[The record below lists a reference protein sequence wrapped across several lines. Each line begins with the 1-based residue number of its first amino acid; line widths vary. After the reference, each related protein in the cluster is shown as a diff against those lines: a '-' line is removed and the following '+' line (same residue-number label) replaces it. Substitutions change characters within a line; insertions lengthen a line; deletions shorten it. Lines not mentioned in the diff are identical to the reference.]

1 MGPVVLWLNFS
12 SAETTLVLN
21 SKACVNTCLSPF
33 HFLSPSFDRLHWCKR
48 LVQGWTDT
56 PRLEVTKAEN
66 HMVCSKLKKSKK
78 SESCC
83 SCQLE
88 GSHGDIPATADPSH
102 CTTVSSSS
110 AWRPPVVEPPPTCRT
125 CWSHYR
131 GARRSRTKS
140 MVPGHPR
147 STLWMLEWHG
157 VAPCKATGSKST
169 KLQYKTRGTSVNI
182 LVNHMLTSKFSKSI
196 WSTAS
201 FKRCPVPGKPRPHS
215 RLLPLRPGL
224 PWRLLPHRL
233 IQVPHA
239 VAGHAGH
246 GSSWPWFIKPCQS
259 PASITVSPSGLGEP
273 FMRSCQGKPSSS
285 LEVNSW
291 GLITSDQ
298 LHTLRPLWHN
308 NFAGV

>member
-1 MGPVVLWLNFS
+1 MEEVMLTNHHSTMGPVVLWLNFS

-102 CTTVSSSS
+102 CTTVSSSR

-125 CWSHYR
+125 CWLHYR
-131 GARRSRTKS
+131 GARRSHTKS
-140 MVPGHPR
+140 MVPESR
-147 STLWMLEWHG
+147 STLWMLEWHHAKRQDPK
-157 VAPCKATGSKST
+157 APSCST
-169 KLQYKTRGTSVNI
+169 KPVVQLQASVNI
-182 LVNHMLTSKFSKSI
+182 LVNQMLTSKFSKSI

-201 FKRCPVPGKPRPHS
+201 FKLCPVPGKPRPHS
-215 RLLPLRPGL
+215 RLLPLHPGL

-233 IQVPHA
+233 IQVLHA
-239 VAGHAGH
+239 VAGH
-246 GSSWPWFIKPCQS
+246 GSSSRANPQPPSRSHPLVWGNLSWD
-259 PASITVSPSGLGEP
+259 PARGNHLPAWKWTE
-273 FMRSCQGKPSSS
+273 
-285 LEVNSW
+285 
-291 GLITSDQ
+291 D
-298 LHTLRPLWHN
+298 
-308 NFAGV
+308 